1 VRLEVTSPAFSAGGT
16 IPKKHTCEGANT
28 SPALTWTE
36 VPAGT
41 RSLALVVDDPDAPGG
56 TWVHWVAWNIPGT
69 ARGLPEAVSPTD
81 AMLQQGRND
90 FDAIGYGG
98 PCPPRGH
105 GPHRYFFRLYAL
117 DAPLTLPP
125 TTTRATLDA
134 ALAGH
139 VLATAELM
147 GTYLRDR

>member
-1 VRLEVTSPAFSAGGT
+1 MRLELTSPAFSTGGT

-41 RSLALVVDDPDAPGG
+41 RTLALVVDDPDAPGG
-56 TWVHWVAWNIPGT
+56 TWVHWVAWNIPAT

-81 AMLQQGRND
+81 AMLQQGQND
-90 FDAIGYGG
+90 FRAIGYGG